1 MRPNA
6 QLPAELVT
14 LTEEILNGKLHFCSV
29 LFGEYYCDAL
39 DYLITSKEGL
49 INMTLSCILRR
60 RVSYQNLEPVY
71 YSRSSKTF

>member
-29 LFGEYYCDAL
+29 LFGECYCDAL

-60 RVSYQNLEPVY
+60 RVSYQNLEAVY
-71 YSRSSKTF
+71 YSRSSTTF